1 MKRELDIPLEEN
13 AGKDEMKSWKMR
25 MEAGQDKRRML
36 WRNQELWLLG
46 GGVLALLVCIL
57 VPHIWISALVLAG
70 WLGISAILYGRSTV
84 AIRRSRSGRSVSRN
98 GCRSV

>member
-13 AGKDEMKSWKMR
+13 AGKDEMESWKMR

-70 WLGISAILYGRSTV
+70 WLGISAILYGRSTA